1 MVWKRLEREVCP
13 QSRQSLYSFGA
24 ALNYCCRLSRTGDSD
39 EFGDGSASSSWHE
52 EQGRGGMMNND
63 FTVIESRMETDGG
76 LRHIVQAPGGTVV
89 VLEDDAG
96 NLSGRVRAGYIATDE
111 NEEQTLARAFEV
123 VRELREGSQSA
134 KAIEMNRI
142 RNF

>member
-1 MVWKRLEREVCP
+1 
-13 QSRQSLYSFGA
+13 
-24 ALNYCCRLSRTGDSD
+24 
-39 EFGDGSASSSWHE
+39 
-52 EQGRGGMMNND
+52 MMNND

-123 VRELREGSQSA
+123 VRELREGSHSA

-142 RNF
+142 RNFLDN